1 MSQNTIQLT
10 VAVPDRQVLDAEVT
24 SVQFPLT
31 TGYIGILPG
40 HAPLLAEVGIGV
52 LTYESSDEAEQHLV
66 IDGGAVEVLPDKV
79 RILAERAER
88 AEEIDEERARQ
99 ALERVDER
107 LQLSSLEIDVER
119 AQETIARARARI
131 AASKGA
137 G

>member
-1 MSQNTIQLT
+1 MPQSTIQLT

-40 HAPLLAEVGIGV
+40 HAPLLAEVGTGV
-52 LTYESSDEAEQHLV
+52 LTYESSNEAEGHLA

-79 RILAERAER
+79 RILAEKAER
-88 AEEIDEERARQ
+88 AEEIDEERARK

>member
-52 LTYESSDEAEQHLV
+52 LTYESSNEAERHLV